1 MNGDDLRGIHHC
13 KFLFISFGHV
23 IYLIFIYLHIATW
36 RQRHNKIKNKNI
48 KKIILTACF
57 KASPMRSATSRFWWT
72 SGGRL
77 SHACTITN
85 ISSTPIPANI
95 IIVPCF
101 RKGILHHLYCV
112 RLNCTDSNYSCKI
125 PYYNTLYKFPMT
137 ILNLLTFL
145 PFYSSTCIFSLV
157 LVCIDRFISHTSD
170 PVFDHISKHLKVC

>member
-23 IYLIFIYLHIATW
+23 IYLIFIYLHIATCTW

-112 RLNCTDSNYSCKI
+112 WLNCTVTTAVRFLTITHCTN
-125 PYYNTLYKFPMT
+125 FPWRY
-137 ILNLLTFL
+137 L
-145 PFYSSTCIFSLV
+145 IFSHFYH
-157 LVCIDRFISHTSD
+157 FILLH
-170 PVFDHISKHLKVC
+170 VFSP

>member
-48 KKIILTACF
+48 KKYILTACF

-112 RLNCTDSNYSCKI
+112 RLNCTVTTAVRFLIITHCTN
-125 PYYNTLYKFPMT
+125 FPWRY
-137 ILNLLTFL
+137 L
-145 PFYSSTCIFSLV
+145 IFSHFYH
-157 LVCIDRFISHTSD
+157 FILLFS
-170 PVFDHISKHLKVC
+170 P